1 MRKISSANDPERYF
15 CTDHLMTDLKGRSL
29 RGGVVT
35 VASQMCKFVL
45 NMGAI
50 VVLAR
55 LIAPE
60 DFGLIAMVATVTNL
74 VVVFKDMGLS
84 MATVQRAEI
93 NHAQVST
100 LFWVNVVFSLAI
112 ALLIAA
118 LAPAIAWFYGE
129 PRLTSI
135 TLVLASGLA
144 LSGLMVQHEALMRRQ
159 MQFTDLA
166 TLQIVSML
174 VGTGT
179 VIVLAC
185 YGAGYWAL
193 VLKQLA
199 EQITSTVGVWVMC
212 GWRPGLPVRGS
223 GVRSMLAFG
232 SHLTGFNIVNYF
244 ARNLDNVLIGWRWG
258 AQPLGLYDKAYQ
270 LLLLPIQQIN
280 TPLAA
285 VATPALSRL
294 VDSPERYRQTYLRIL
309 DKVAML
315 TMPGVA
321 FMIVT
326 SDWLVKVLLGSQW
339 SDASRIFAWLGIAA
353 FTQPISNTTGWLFM
367 TQGRTKHMLQWG
379 LIGGSLSI
387 ISIIAGLPWGAV
399 GVAAA
404 YSIIGLVIRTP
415 LLFWFICRTGP
426 VKASDFYRTIAPSAW
441 ASLCVLSMLL
451 AFRQWVELFNPVLGL
466 TITFVIAVGITLLVL
481 AVLPAGR
488 LALKDFNSLF
498 TLLVKSRRKK
508 SV

>member
-1 MRKISSANDPERYF
+1 MRKVSSANDPERYF
-15 CTDHLMTDLKGRSL
+15 CTNHLMTDLKGRSL

-35 VASQMCKFVL
+35 VASQMCKFLL
-45 NMGAI
+45 NMAAI

-129 PRLTSI
+129 PRLTPI

-179 VIVLAC
+179 AIVLALH
-185 YGAGYWAL
+185 GAGYWAL

-199 EQITSTVGVWVMC
+199 EQITSTVGVWMMC
-212 GWRPGLPVRGS
+212 GWRPGLPVRRS

-280 TPLAA
+280 TPFAA

-326 SDWLVKVLLGSQW
+326 SDWLVRVVLGSQW

-353 FTQPISNTTGWLFM
+353 FTQPVSNTTGWLFM
-367 TQGRTKHMLQWG
+367 TQSRTRDMLQWG
-379 LIGGSLSI
+379 LIGGFLSVA
-387 ISIIAGLPWGAV
+387 SIIAGLPWGTV
-399 GVAAA
+399 GVAAS
-404 YSIIGLVIRTP
+404 YSISGLVIRTP
-415 LLFWFICRTGP
+415 LLYWFVGRTGP
-426 VKASDFYRTIAPSAW
+426 VRTTDFYRTMLPHGC
-441 ASLCVLSMLL
+441 ASVGVLLVL
-451 AFRQWVELFNPVLGL
+451 FAFRQWVQGSEPIIGL
-466 TITFVIAVGITLLVL
+466 TIALAIAVGITLLVL
-481 AVLPAGR
+481 AVIPAGR
-488 LALKDFNSLF
+488 LALEDFKV
-498 TLLVKSRRKK
+498 LLNLRKQK
-508 SV
+508 KPI